1 MLRFA
6 QVAWS
11 RGLLACAGALGLF
24 PAGGLAAEPPV
35 TPAEVPSCSIR
46 RTTARETATHLEIEV
61 SFRETALGG
70 FARLAPT
77 TDPATLNIVVPCAE
91 TRPRPVALGA
101 PVITSAEL
109 RGNTPPDRGTTLSIR
124 LRTPY
129 TAAQRAAARVTV
141 QDATWTLALPRDAP
155 RAAAVVAPRPTPA
168 PAPPTAPTPQPA
180 TPPRAA
186 ATPADE
192 AFVEGELA
200 EVGAASL
207 PPWENRAGVSLGLE
221 RVGEVYYGAAT
232 PRVSYADT
240 VGDRPLSLAFGVPL
254 RFEIL
259 DARPNER
266 YANAGRLRTQDWDQP
281 GDYARVIE
289 RIRYGGKEKR
299 LFVNVDSV
307 STTTIG
313 HGPLMRRY
321 NPHLDF
327 NRSRVSAEVDA
338 FDDFGGGE
346 LYVNDV
352 VEPHLVGGL
361 LFVKPLSLI
370 DPRDDFLRSV
380 SFGFTLLADLDAPS
394 RMTLDL
400 RDRDDDGRRES
411 EWAINQDTF
420 EPRAL
425 EAPVLAWGADLEAKF
440 IDERILDW
448 KAYLDYSALSTALPA
463 EGGIETSPQRVAL
476 DDVYAS
482 GLTFG
487 HLFRM
492 NFGGGDE
499 AGPVHAVRLRAEYR
513 NHAPNYLPGYFDVLY
528 EVQRAR
534 YGGTSGDTGEALAN
548 GTKSQR
554 VLGRTPDAPRVHG
567 GYFEASWRMSHY
579 VALALAVEANNRTPD
594 DNVLL
599 HAEIPRLGDWQFR
612 ATYHRR
618 QAGSLLEAFTP
629 TLGRADFLTTALRYA
644 VHDFVHVRL
653 DVGTPFGIGPD
664 SLYRSRLQA
673 NFGLDFG
680 VDYRPG
686 PAETP

>member
-1 MLRFA
+1 MANRSLKTGPGRTA
-6 QVAWS
+6 MVAFT
-11 RGLLACAGALGLF
+11 ALTVSVTS
-24 PAGGLAAEPPV
+24 ARAAE
-35 TPAEVPSCSIR
+35 SCSLR
-46 RTTARETATHLEIEV
+46 RTVARETPTALELELT
-61 SFRETALGG
+61 FREAAAVT
-70 FARLAPT
+70 FASLAPT
-77 TDPATLNIVVPCAE
+77 SDPAQLLVVVPCAE
-91 TRPRPVALGA
+91 TRPRPVSLGA
-101 PVITSAEL
+101 PVITTARL
-109 RGNTPPDRGTTLSIR
+109 RPSTAPAAGTTLEVH

-129 TAAQRAAARVTV
+129 TAEQRARVRIEVRDSTL
-141 QDATWTLALPRDAP
+141 TLAIPRSAPPVAVAPAPLPPTIAP
-155 RAAAVVAPRPTPA
+155 VAPRPAPPPSSPA
-168 PAPPTAPTPQPA
+168 PGSAPAKET
-180 TPPRAA
+180 
-186 ATPADE
+186 
-192 AFVEGELA
+192 FVEGELA
-200 EVGAASL
+200 EIGAATL
-207 PPWENRAGVSLGLE
+207 PPWENRAGVSIGLE

-240 VGDRPLSLAFGVPL
+240 VADRPLSLAFGVPL

-266 YANAGRLRTQDWDQP
+266 YAHAGRLRTEDWDQP

-299 LFVNVDSV
+299 LYVNVDSS

-352 VEPHLVGGL
+352 VEPHLAGGI

-380 SFGFTLLADLDAPS
+380 SLGFTFLVDVDAPA
-394 RMTLDL
+394 RMELDL
-400 RDRDDDGRRES
+400 QDRDDDGRRES
-411 EWAINQDTF
+411 EWAINQDSF
-420 EPRAL
+420 EPQAL
-425 EAPVLAWGADLEAKF
+425 EVPVLAWGADIEAKF

-448 KAYLDYSALSTALPA
+448 KAYFDYSALSTALPA
-463 EGGIETSPQRVAL
+463 EGGIETSPRRVAL
-476 DDVYAS
+476 EDVYAA
-482 GLTFG
+482 GFTFG
-487 HLFRM
+487 HLLRM
-492 NFGGGDE
+492 NFGQGDD
-499 AGPVHAVRLRAEYR
+499 PVQAVRLRAEYR

-534 YGGTSGDTGEALAN
+534 YGGGSGDTGEALAN

-554 VLGRTPDAPRVHG
+554 VLGRDPDGARVHG
-567 GYFEASWRMSHY
+567 GYFEASWRYSHY
-579 VALALAVEANNRTPD
+579 VALAIGVEANNTTPD

-618 QAGSLLEAFTP
+618 QADSLLGAFTP
-629 TLGRADFLTTALRYA
+629 TLGRADYLTAALRYA
-644 VHDFVHVRL
+644 VHDFVHVRADL
-653 DVGTPFGIGPD
+653 GTPFGIGPD
-664 SLYRSRLQA
+664 SLYRSKLQA
-673 NFGLDFG
+673 NFGVDFG
-680 VDYRPG
+680 VDY
-686 PAETP
+686 